1 MKVPGDEV
9 LPPGVVTA
17 TDTELLPAGETA
29 VIWVAELT
37 VKLVASVPPN
47 VTDVAPVRFVPVM
60 MTDVPPA
67 AGPDVGA
74 RPVIGRCGDVGEVA
88 DRGRRCRRPWSRE
101 TVTAPLPAGATAV
114 IWVAELTTKLRG
126 RGGAELHRSCAGEVG
141 AGDDDAR
148 CRQPPGRRSGRS
160 R

>member
-29 VIWVAELT
+29 VIWVAVLT

-47 VTDVAPVRFVPVM
+47 VTEDAPVKFVPVM
-60 MTDVPPA
+60 MTEVPPA

-74 RPVIGRCGDVGEVA
+74 RL
-88 DRGRRCRRPWSRE
+88 
-101 TVTAPLPAGATAV
+101 VT
-114 IWVAELTTKLRG
+114 
-126 RGGAELHRSCAGEVG
+126 VG
-141 AGDDDAR
+141 AGM
-148 CRQPPGRRSGRS
+148 
-160 R
+160 